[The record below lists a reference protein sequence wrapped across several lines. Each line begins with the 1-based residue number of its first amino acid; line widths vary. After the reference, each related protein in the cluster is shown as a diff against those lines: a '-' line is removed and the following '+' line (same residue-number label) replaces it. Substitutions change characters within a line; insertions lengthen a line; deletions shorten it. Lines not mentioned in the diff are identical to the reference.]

1 MLISDDTVG
10 ILNGTYQADA
20 LWKAAF
26 ILGFPAAVWRL
37 PNKGEIKLLISIHDG
52 IQFKKADL
60 EDLSSCFIIHPFE
73 NLENDEAM
81 VLEGDLLFT
90 FSDDLEFRQ
99 LETKLGEEHPTVK
112 RLIQESDLIAGKT
125 NQGKTEWEG
134 FSTETTSNPDVE
146 THYKETVSQA
156 IRAIREGHIDKVVLS
171 RTKDYP
177 YTEKF
182 DLFKAFQK
190 LNKTYLS
197 AFVSLINLPDRQ
209 ESWLGASPEK
219 LVGMDAQGVF
229 KTTAL
234 AGTQNARTK
243 DGEVIPAKEVRWG
256 QKEIEEQALVSR
268 YIIECFKKIRLREYQ
283 EKGPK
288 TSRAGNLYHLR
299 TDFEVN
305 THEVNFPELGTVM
318 LTLLHPTSAVCG
330 MPKKSALKFI
340 NAAENY
346 QRSLYSGYLGPV
358 KIDQES
364 SLFVNL
370 RCMRFKNGT
379 ATLFAGAG
387 ITEDSDPQKE
397 WDETEMK
404 CETLLRVLI

>member
-1 MLISDDTVG
+1 
-10 ILNGTYQADA
+10 
-20 LWKAAF
+20 
-26 ILGFPAAVWRL
+26 
-37 PNKGEIKLLISIHDG
+37 
-52 IQFKKADL
+52 
-60 EDLSSCFIIHPFE
+60 
-73 NLENDEAM
+73 
-81 VLEGDLLFT
+81 
-90 FSDDLEFRQ
+90 
-99 LETKLGEEHPTVK
+99 
-112 RLIQESDLIAGKT
+112 
-125 NQGKTEWEG
+125 
-134 FSTETTSNPDVE
+134 
-146 THYKETVSQA
+146 
-156 IRAIREGHIDKVVLS
+156 VVLS